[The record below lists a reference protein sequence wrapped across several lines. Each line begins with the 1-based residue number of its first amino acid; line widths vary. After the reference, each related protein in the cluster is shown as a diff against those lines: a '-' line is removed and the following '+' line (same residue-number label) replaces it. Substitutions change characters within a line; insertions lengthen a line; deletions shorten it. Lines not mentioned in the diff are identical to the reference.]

1 MVCVCVYYQE
11 RQRVAEEKQRRDEER
26 RVKEAQLMTQKAI
39 DRHNQNCQKLASAV
53 ASSQVSQPAGFPHLL
68 ESPGK

>member
-53 ASSQVSQPAGFPHLL
+53 ASSQVS
-68 ESPGK
+68 